1 MTLHCQVADGKP
13 TVSNFIWY
21 KVGQFLIRSHVIL
34 DCYQDGVKMD
44 DQISNTWIIS
54 GVNLFSRGNYSCRGK
69 DQPQNANTYSTFYDE
84 GINEAG
90 TGSKG
95 TLELDI
101 MAKPTFIRNLPPK
114 TGYLSYSDQVEL
126 ICQVI

>member
-1 MTLHCQVADGKP
+1 MALRWMIKLATPGSFL
-13 TVSNFIWY
+13 VSTCSQEEIIHAGVRTKKY
-21 KVGQFLIRSHVIL
+21 K
-34 DCYQDGVKMD
+34 QD
-44 DQISNTWIIS
+44 
-54 GVNLFSRGNYSCRGK
+54 
-69 DQPQNANTYSTFYDE
+69 STFCVE